1 VNAEKIY
8 LYTLSTLLADFPQI
22 PAHDPIRYQ
31 TTDGFDE
38 PDRTNGERAEEA
50 RVALVAIHGLSSY
63 EQDRDCVISDQ
74 ISNLLHLAHAE
85 GLNLTQTWET
95 ALRNFLAE
103 ACFVSKPI

>member
-1 VNAEKIY
+1 MNFTARH
-8 LYTLSTLLADFPQI
+8 TLP
-22 PAHDPIRYQ
+22 PHDPTRYQ

-38 PDRTNGERAEEA
+38 PDRTNGVRAEEA
-50 RVALVAIHGLSSY
+50 KAALMAIHGLSAY

-85 GLNLTQTWET
+85 GLNVTQTWET

-103 ACFVSKPI
+103 AGEMKVAFSI